1 MQSLIRERI
10 EVFILY
16 MLLLRG
22 WLLEDNLAYNI
33 FLLASLSKKGKS
45 MTNYHT
51 EAGNSIFQSMA
62 TKLKNLPKFEKGL
75 TNTGKY

>member
-1 MQSLIRERI
+1 MI

-22 WLLEDNLAYNI
+22 WLLEDNLAYI

-45 MTNYHT
+45 MTNHHT
-51 EAGNSIFQSMA
+51 EVGNSIFQSMA
-62 TKLKNLPKFEKGL
+62 NKLKNLPKFEKGL